1 MTQQTTATLTFV
13 VGEMGLDT
21 RLSTI
26 YDTEAEFFQD
36 DPPAN
41 HSWTHVTVASEA
53 DREAWIAAKNR
64 WLAAAWT
71 PNQTREEREENARI
85 EREAEA
91 EMSRLALEVR

>member
-1 MTQQTTATLTFV
+1 MTQQTQTLTFV

-26 YDTEAEFFQD
+26 YDTVAEFYQD
-36 DPPAN
+36 DPPPN
-41 HSWTHVTVASEA
+41 HSWTHVTVRNEA

-71 PNQTREEREENARI
+71 SNQSREDRAENARI

-91 EMSRLALEVR
+91 EMARLEISVR